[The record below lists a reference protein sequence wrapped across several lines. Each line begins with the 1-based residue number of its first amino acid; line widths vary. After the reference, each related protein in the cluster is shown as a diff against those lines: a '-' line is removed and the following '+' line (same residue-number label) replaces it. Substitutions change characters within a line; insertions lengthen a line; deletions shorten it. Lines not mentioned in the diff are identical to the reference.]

1 MYTVGPWFVY
11 LMNLAVLAI
20 VGIIVLVVIQVK
32 KNQYLKDAAGKIQVE
47 IWLTTGYREYH
58 TIPCDLNAKTIT
70 VGSSTYILNPKRI
83 RWGRHP
89 RLPFMGLASMQVPI
103 RLESWFQGVKEPIAH
118 PKEEVKSLTAPEI
131 RALMRQGRATLIAR
145 HSQLLE
151 AGQKGLVNAIANQP
165 NKVVLYVMLGVAIIG
180 IAIIAFN
187 TLM

>member
-1 MYTVGPWFVY
+1 MYTVGGWFVY
-11 LMNLAVLAI
+11 LMNLAILAV

-32 KNQYLKDAAGKIQVE
+32 KGQYLKDAAGKIQVE
-47 IWLTTGYREYH
+47 IWLATGYREYH

-70 VGSSTYILNPKRI
+70 IGGSTYTLNPNRM

-118 PKEEVKSLTAPEI
+118 PQEQVNSLSAQEL

-165 NKVVLYVMLGVAIIG
+165 NKVVVYALLGVTIIG

>member
-1 MYTVGPWFVY
+1 MYTVGGWFVY

-20 VGIIVLVVIQVK
+20 VGIIVLVYIRVK
-32 KNQYLKDAAGKIQVE
+32 MGQYLKDAAGKIQVE

-58 TIPCDLNAKTIT
+58 TIPCDLNAQTVTI
-70 VGSSTYILNPKRI
+70 GSSTYYLNPQRI

-103 RLESWFQGVKEPIAH
+103 RLESFFQGIKEPIAH
-118 PKEEVKSLTAPEI
+118 PEEQVTSLSAQEL

-151 AGQKGLVNAIANQP
+151 AGQNRMIEAIANQP
-165 NKVVLYVMLGVAIIG
+165 NKVVLYVLLGVALIG

>member
-1 MYTVGPWFVY
+1 MYEVGGWFVY
-11 LMNLAVLAI
+11 LMNLAILAI
-20 VGIIVLVVIQVK
+20 VGVIVAVAILHK
-32 KNQYLKDAAGKIQVE
+32 RGQYQKEATGRIQVE

-58 TIPCDLNAKTIT
+58 TIPCDLNAKTVTI
-70 VGSSTYILNPKRI
+70 GSSTYYLNPGRI

-89 RLPFMGLASMQVPI
+89 RLPFMGLASMQVPV
-103 RLESWFQGVKEPIAH
+103 RLESWFQGVAEPIAH
-118 PKEEVKSLTAPEI
+118 PEEQVTSLSAQEI

-165 NKVVLYVMLGVAIIG
+165 NKVVLYVMLGVAILG

-187 TLM
+187 TLL